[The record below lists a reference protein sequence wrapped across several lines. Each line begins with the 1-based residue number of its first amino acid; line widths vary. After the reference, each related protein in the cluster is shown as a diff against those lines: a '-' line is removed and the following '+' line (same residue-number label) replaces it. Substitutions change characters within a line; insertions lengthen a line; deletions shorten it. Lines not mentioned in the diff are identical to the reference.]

1 MNHDGSN
8 VASLYG
14 NGCLLLYWHKTPVF
28 GAVESSSRRRDNFK
42 VFFAHLSCIKAG
54 GSIWK
59 KTYEEHDKI
68 VLYSIRSYIIIAL
81 ANILSMWNYIC
92 VLQTDWLFVHAW
104 FWWCH
109 SDASDLSFFSW
120 YLGSLSEFQRSMTA
134 LMSAV
139 DEIGSQSSQEESW
152 SKYQSLS
159 EFTTK
164 VLTHIYG

>member
-81 ANILSMWNYIC
+81 ANILSMWNYMC
-92 VLQTDWLFVHAW
+92 FTDWLIVCSCMILVMSQ
-104 FWWCH
+104 WCKWLLNFFLI
-109 SDASDLSFFSW
+109 SWLSFW
-120 YLGSLSEFQRSMTA
+120 I
-134 LMSAV
+134 SAFNDCPHV
-139 DEIGSQSSQEESW
+139 SRGWDRITVIAGR
-152 SKYQSLS
+152 KL
-159 EFTTK
+159 K
-164 VLTHIYG
+164 